1 MSICKKAQLIR
12 SKPQDARLIKRLFPK
27 GKEENQSKE
36 KPRIHSTRNNQVNV
50 HLRIVV
56 LLFTWAVKANKTY
69 DGKS

>member
-1 MSICKKAQLIR
+1 MSICKKAQQIR

-36 KPRIHSTRNNQVNV
+36 KRRIHSTRNNQVNV

-56 LLFTWAVKANKTY
+56 LLFTWAIKANKTY

>member
-1 MSICKKAQLIR
+1 MSICKKAPQIR

-27 GKEENQSKE
+27 GKEENQSK
-36 KPRIHSTRNNQVNV
+36 KKLRMHSTRNNQVNV